1 MANLNRPWNNSRVIV
16 TLENATPRCKAS
28 VRLVSRAQRPYVFQV
43 TVTGE
48 FPHAHRRVYPIS
60 ADSDNSAAIKGMEL
74 FVEEFGRQVP
84 GVVSVAPKARIA

>member
-1 MANLNRPWNNSRVIV
+1 MIL

-48 FPHAHRRVYPIS
+48 FPHAYRRVYPIK
-60 ADSDNSAAIKGMEL
+60 ADSDNSAAIRGMEL
-74 FVEEFGRQVP
+74 FVHEFGRQVP
-84 GVVSVAPKARIA
+84 GVVTVAPKAKVA